1 MGANESSGCVMGL
14 DLGGTKAL
22 VGAVDPDLAIR
33 TRVRREVRGLSRQD
47 LLDVL
52 VAAVEEARGGID
64 EEPLAVGVGVPAT
77 VDPRTGRTWGSTHL
91 PIADLS
97 IAEVLTERL
106 GLPVFV
112 DNDATCAAVAEHR
125 HGAAFGSR
133 DAVVMT
139 LGTGIGAGLISG
151 DRVVR
156 GANGAAGEL
165 GHIPV
170 EPHGLPC
177 GAGCPSSGCLE
188 TRVSG
193 PALEREAERIAV
205 ARPQSALGRAATSGP
220 LHGARVVEL
229 AHDGDLAALEAIG
242 AVGNWLGIGLVA
254 VANLLDPEVIVI
266 GGGLAAAGDLLL
278 EPARS
283 VLAERGLPPGSG
295 ATVTTAKFGVDAGLL
310 GASLV
315 ARDRHAGGAE

>member
-1 MGANESSGCVMGL
+1 MAGDPTGPVIGV
-14 DLGGTKAL
+14 DLGGTKVL
-22 VGAVDPDLAIR
+22 IGAVDPDLAIR
-33 TRVRREVRGLSRQD
+33 TRVRREVRDLSRQD

-52 VAAVEEARGGID
+52 VAAVEEARGGIA

-77 VDPRTGRTWGSTHL
+77 VSPRTGRTWGSTHL

-97 IAEVLTERL
+97 IAEVLGERI

-170 EPHGLPC
+170 EPNGLPC

-205 ARPQSALGRAATSGP
+205 ARPESALGKAAGSGP

-229 AHDGDLAALEAIG
+229 AHDGDLAALEAVG
-242 AVGNWLGIGLVA
+242 AVGNWLGVGLVA
-254 VANLLDPEVIVI
+254 VTNLLDPEVIVI
-266 GGGLAAAGDLLL
+266 GGGLAAAGELLL

-295 ATVTTAKFGVDAGLL
+295 ATVTTARFGADAGLL
-310 GASLV
+310 GASLI
-315 ARDRHAGGAE
+315 ARDGLSGVSE

>member
-1 MGANESSGCVMGL
+1 MVADSNAPVIGV
-14 DLGGTKAL
+14 DLGGTKLL

-33 TRVRREVRGLSRQD
+33 TRIGREVRGLARQD

-193 PALEREAERIAV
+193 PALEREAERVAA
-205 ARPQSALGRAATSGP
+205 ARPQSALGRAAKSGP

-229 AHDGDLAALEAIG
+229 AHDGDLAALEAVG
-242 AVGNWLGIGLVA
+242 SVGNWLGIGLVA

-295 ATVTTAKFGVDAGLL
+295 ATVTAAKFGVDAGLL

-315 ARDRHAGGAE
+315 ARDRYAGGAE